1 MPTSSTILR
10 ALPRISAS
18 LPPFRQDSSWEH
30 FTDPNYYD
38 KTYHFTNTPDY
49 EKVRAFAIASGLITP
64 QGINSNNYNL
74 IERVSAGYLMNTID
88 LNSRFR
94 LVAGVRFEAT
104 HVDTRSFNN
113 GQDASGNPIPLAVNV
128 PGGSDYLDVLPSVS
142 LRIGLTKDSAL
153 RAVFSRGLARPD
165 PQDIAQVSSTLDT
178 TPDAEHDLPRQSQL
192 EGGTLEQL
200 RSAL

>member
-1 MPTSSTILR
+1 MTLR
-10 ALPRISAS
+10 TLPRISQV
-18 LPPFRQDSSWEH
+18 FRPIPAAQFMGT

-64 QGINSNNYNL
+64 QGINSGNYNL

-104 HVDTRSFNN
+104 HVATRSFNM
-113 GQDASGNPIPLAVNV
+113 GRMRAATRSRSPSTSPAAATTWMFCPAFPCALA
-128 PGGSDYLDVLPSVS
+128 
-142 LRIGLTKDSAL
+142 
-153 RAVFSRGLARPD
+153 
-165 PQDIAQVSSTLDT
+165 
-178 TPDAEHDLPRQSQL
+178 
-192 EGGTLEQL
+192 
-200 RSAL
+200 